1 MKNTKEIIS
10 TQLRL
15 PENIYKEVKQEAE
28 ELGVSINAHLIELIW
43 LGMKVRNGFPII
55 PTVEHQSNHD

>member
-1 MKNTKEIIS
+1 MKDEKKIIS

-28 ELGVSINAHLIELIW
+28 ELGVSLNAHLIELIW
-43 LGMKVRNGFPII
+43 LGVKARKSFPIL
-55 PTVEHQSNHD
+55 PTAEH